1 MQQLKME
8 QEQRAEALRKRRAEE
23 REVLVYKQTLD
34 ETTRKRQAKSS
45 LLTMLEDIK
54 ASYVY
59 DERREEQDSKD
70 FFNYINHVC
79 DVDQLG
85 TAVGVLGQEDRI
97 TTKNPVGV
105 VGGTTG
111 TPASA
116 GNMDTELL
124 DRLALIHF
132 VSSRF
137 ADITEFDCA
146 TGTGRRESG
155 QGTPQGPE
163 TRWPRFIGIGDGDFE
178 AEDGWVTVDNSAS
191 VVKCGLTQEN
201 LATHMTEQ
209 YLVSGIRRKGL
220 RVDADWELACQR
232 RDQKHETAV
241 SFALYPMR
249 LQKADSGGIYGS
261 CFDGGFVSL
270 ISLHPVLELY
280 CKTGFPEYK
289 KDHDTKYLAYKYQG
303 WITCDT
309 LMVPADS
316 LTLFS
321 LEEAISRGSYNPVD
335 SEEWVGCSYGGTSW

>member
-1 MQQLKME
+1 MVRWRGWPGPPKIAGIVLAVAALFCFSLRPIAAQRDDAATQRSTAGFI
-8 QEQRAEALRKRRAEE
+8 QERSPYLG
-23 REVLVYKQTLD
+23 
-34 ETTRKRQAKSS
+34 
-45 LLTMLEDIK
+45 LE
-54 ASYVY
+54 
-59 DERREEQDSKD
+59 
-70 FFNYINHVC
+70 
-79 DVDQLG
+79 
-85 TAVGVLGQEDRI
+85 
-97 TTKNPVGV
+97 P
-105 VGGTTG
+105 
-111 TPASA
+111 
-116 GNMDTELL
+116 
-124 DRLALIHF
+124 IHP
-132 VSSRF
+132 
-137 ADITEFDCA
+137 TWL
-146 TGTGRRESG
+146 RRESG

-335 SEEWVGCSYGGTSW
+335 SEEWVGCSCPKGEFMFAYKASRKLVEESKELLSIEIKCAPGGSDEE